1 MTSKP
6 KVIKP
11 RTIGISSLKMGP
23 FYTVASVELGNTTTK
38 CILSATSLPTAE
50 IFQIDKEVR
59 FTREVRAPRE
69 GEKVF
74 GHTIVGVDLTLE
86 SVSELVSDTLT
97 TVLKRAR
104 IDIEEDLHFV
114 VRSTG
119 VNAGFQSIEE
129 VGILVK
135 ALADGC
141 LAAGIPPRKMTA
153 SISPDNLPEDIREFT
168 WLKKVYFD
176 GAVASSL
183 PPANSEVVAN
193 EMEGELVTAGIKG
206 AVKGSNTDFRNP
218 ALTLDFGTTLAGRI
232 TDDGYPYAKTIGSF
246 AGFAG
251 AIPDELIRGTGKV
264 DDSLGC
270 VLDIPVPRMHSIE
283 IDEEWIMRIGDLI
296 QVERVPE
303 GIDRYG
309 KVPVN
314 PRAAAESD
322 VILIGVDVGE
332 NGSDLHKAKQLGSE
346 IYELEGLQ
354 YLLAA
359 IDTVQAN
366 IVQRIITCAEESG
379 LIYQNTSLGLTGRSV
394 TTGRKPELISNNL
407 RLMDGSLWIDNHQ
420 LVFVEDGL
428 AMGAAVAARCM
439 NSLGTRH
446 NPMGGRKGDHCVMGA
461 RMKLQTKRNGS
472 DQKQG

>member
-1 MTSKP
+1 M
-6 KVIKP
+6 
-11 RTIGISSLKMGP
+11 
-23 FYTVASVELGNTTTK
+23 
-38 CILSATSLPTAE
+38 
-50 IFQIDKEVR
+50 
-59 FTREVRAPRE
+59 
-69 GEKVF
+69 
-74 GHTIVGVDLTLE
+74 
-86 SVSELVSDTLT
+86 
-97 TVLKRAR
+97 
-104 IDIEEDLHFV
+104 
-114 VRSTG
+114 
-119 VNAGFQSIEE
+119 
-129 VGILVK
+129 GILVK

-303 GIDRYG
+303 GLDRYG

-407 RLMDGSLWIDNHQ
+407 RLMDGSLWTDNHQ